1 MDTTLTLLV
10 DWDAKLVY
18 VDGSLV
24 ELDELNA
31 AEINVSK
38 IIESRNRMPSTVR
51 LQTDLENRYTKEQI
65 IAIFKLWGNSNTFT
79 LRTTAE
85 VLNVGKAEAMKILLL
100 GIEYDVLSR
109 GFNSAWKTQNRLIRE
124 SLLACVENLLKENKP
139 RRNAED
145 ILHEKIDTW
154 KKEREENEQS
164 GNMSEPISEEESEEP
179 AQIKVGMKG
188 ESKRTGKGTV
198 KSMSELS
205 KQQTPSLLILP
216 KKKPLQSPTQVP
228 KKPHKPAKR

>member
-10 DWDAKLVY
+10 DWDAKIVY

-164 GNMSEPISEEESEEP
+164 GNMSDEVDEEEP

>member
-10 DWDAKLVY
+10 DWDAKIVY

-145 ILHEKIDTW
+145 ILHEKMDVW
-154 KKEREENEQS
+154 KKEQEENEQS
-164 GNMSEPISEEESEEP
+164 GNMSDEVDEEEP